1 MYKSEGLLP
10 GAVDIADYE
19 AISYGTIS
27 KLASGD
33 NPENYKG
40 DFRNLKKTKY
50 SVDAIDINGTVIGED
65 GASDYTNVNL
75 RKTYGFG
82 QTFKTNALRLSDERL
97 DKVGLLKPNVEDR
110 DKYEDD
116 IVILGFRD
124 DKKNRTQ
131 FRGTVSGIT
140 ETFSPNWNS
149 EKPNGRADQVY
160 MYGTFERTLSF
171 NFKAVA
177 YSRMELIPMWEK
189 LKQLA
194 TFAMPY
200 YGSSSGYRGR
210 IIQFTLGD
218 LWKDH
223 SALITSLSYTMS
235 DEASWEIDTNYT
247 IPKLVDIS
255 VGLTLVGDAVHSENS
270 TSTLYDYGA

>member
-1 MYKSEGLLP
+1 LYKSDGLIP
-10 GAVDIADYE
+10 DKPDIADYE

-27 KLASGD
+27 KLANGD
-33 NPENYKG
+33 IPENYKG
-40 DFRNLKKTKY
+40 DFRNLKGIVFNNG
-50 SVDAIDINGTVIGED
+50 VDENGNGIEAVSNYKE
-65 GASDYTNVNL
+65 NNF

-82 QTFKTNALRLSDERL
+82 QTFKTNVERLSDERL
-97 DKVGLLKPNVEDR
+97 DKVGLLKPNDG
-110 DKYEDD
+110 DKLNYEKD
-116 IVILGFRD
+116 IVILGFKTD
-124 DKKNRTQ
+124 NSNRTQ

-140 ETFSPNWNS
+140 ETFSPSWNS
-149 EKPNGRADQVY
+149 EKPNGRADKVY
-160 MYGTFERTLSF
+160 MYSEFERTLSF

-210 IIQFTLGD
+210 SIQFTLGD

-223 SALITSLSYTMS
+223 TALITSLSYTMS
-235 DEASWEIDTNYT
+235 DETSWETDTNYT

-255 VGLTLVGDAVHSENS
+255 VGLTLVGDAVHNENS
-270 TSTLYDYGA
+270 TSTLYDYGV